1 MRHDN
6 TSPATTHLARVH
18 GIRSRKTRSMLK
30 NRAIRQQK
38 LERSH
43 RLHHLQPERFF
54 GLQSALFLI
63 DGCLPFTAVTRPTF
77 SGLFVGM
84 KFPRLY
90 PEKIKSYFLQ
100 IFHHLKQEI
109 TKKFIEMKECCSL
122 PFIHLSVD
130 LYTSKILN
138 LKFIGIRVTYT
149 DVTNNQPT
157 VCSYNLA
164 IRFLSQLHLK
174 EMLLHIILTY
184 CFIGLSV
191 CLASMGFYRRTS

>member
-1 MRHDN
+1 ME
-6 TSPATTHLARVH
+6 S
-18 GIRSRKTRSMLK
+18 SY
-30 NRAIRQQK
+30 
-38 LERSH
+38 
-43 RLHHLQPERFF
+43 RLHQLQPERFLC
-54 GLQSALFLI
+54 LQSALFFT
-63 DGCLPFTAVTRPTF
+63 DGCLYFTAVTRPTF
-77 SGLFVGM
+77 SGLFARM

-109 TKKFIEMKECCSL
+109 AKKFIEMKECCSL

-138 LKFIGIRVTYT
+138 LKLIGIRVTYT

-164 IRFLSQLHLK
+164 IRLFKPTSSQRNASTHHSDL
-174 EMLLHIILTY
+174 LLHWVECVLGEYGLLQEDIITATTDSGSD
-184 CFIGLSV
+184 I
-191 CLASMGFYRRTS
+191 